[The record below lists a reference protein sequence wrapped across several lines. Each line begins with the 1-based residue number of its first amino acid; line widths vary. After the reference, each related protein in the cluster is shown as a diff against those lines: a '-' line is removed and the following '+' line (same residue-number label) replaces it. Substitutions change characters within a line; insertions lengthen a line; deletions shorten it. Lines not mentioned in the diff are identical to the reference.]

1 MPENKQQKKTACCSG
16 LSRHAVFL
24 FIIHSSAATCYC
36 RLHEAPRCF
45 FLLFFVAVFVVYT
58 RFHLSL
64 CATDSHLP
72 QSVFPGEFPRRKLN
86 YLLVRRLAVKI
97 EFAGGPPGPPKL
109 FLVAFF
115 CCSCPSAP
123 SLRLEQIAYLAQ
135 VSPFRSRPYLL
146 SFIGQ
151 EQPVPCS
158 ATRNTSFR
166 LTSASFGLTP
176 SPDTASLASRI
187 LTSRPTYAE
196 KLQGDKNLSPRF
208 NTLPLAGHANTSF
221 LTFAVPKKT

>member
-1 MPENKQQKKTACCSG
+1 MPFFFSLYIPALPRATADYTKPYAAFFCSFLWLF
-16 LSRHAVFL
+16 LS
-24 FIIHSSAATCYC
+24 
-36 RLHEAPRCF
+36 
-45 FLLFFVAVFVVYT
+45 YT
-58 RFHLSL
+58 RDFISL
-64 CATDSHLP
+64 CVTDNHLP

-146 SFIGQ
+146 FFIGQ

-158 ATRNTSFR
+158 ATRNTSLR
-166 LTSASFGLTP
+166 LAFASFGLTP
-176 SPDTASLASRI
+176 SPDTTSLASRI

-196 KLQGDKNLSPRF
+196 KLQGDKNLSPRS

>member
-1 MPENKQQKKTACCSG
+1 MLLRIKPACRFSF
-16 LSRHAVFL
+16 HYTFQ
-24 FIIHSSAATCYC
+24 
-36 RLHEAPRCF
+36 RCHVLLQITRSPT
-45 FLLFFVAVFVVYT
+45 LLFFQRCHVLLQITRSPTLLFFQRCHVLLQITRSPTLLFFCSFLWLFLSYT
-58 RFHLSL
+58 RDFISL
-64 CATDSHLP
+64 CVTDSHLP

-151 EQPVPCS
+151 EQLVPCS
-158 ATRNTSFR
+158 ATRNTSLR

-196 KLQGDKNLSPRF
+196 KL
-208 NTLPLAGHANTSF
+208 
-221 LTFAVPKKT
+221 

>member
-1 MPENKQQKKTACCSG
+1 MPFFFPLYIPALPRATADYTKPHATFFALFCGCFCRIHEISF
-16 LSRHAVFL
+16 LSVQL
-24 FIIHSSAATCYC
+24 TATC
-36 RLHEAPRCF
+36 RSQ
-45 FLLFFVAVFVVYT
+45 FLSGSFPAENLMT
-58 RFHLSL
+58 CLSTGWQL
-64 CATDSHLP
+64 
-72 QSVFPGEFPRRKLN
+72 
-86 YLLVRRLAVKI
+86 KI
-97 EFAGGPPGPPKL
+97 EFAGGPLGPPKL

-151 EQPVPCS
+151 EQLVPCS
-158 ATRNTSFR
+158 ATRNTSLR

-196 KLQGDKNLSPRF
+196 KL
-208 NTLPLAGHANTSF
+208 
-221 LTFAVPKKT
+221 

>member
-1 MPENKQQKKTACCSG
+1 MPFFFPLYIPALPRATADYTKPYATFFCSFLWLF
-16 LSRHAVFL
+16 LS
-24 FIIHSSAATCYC
+24 
-36 RLHEAPRCF
+36 
-45 FLLFFVAVFVVYT
+45 YT
-58 RFHLSL
+58 RDFISL
-64 CATDSHLP
+64 CVTDSHLP
-72 QSVFPGEFPRRKLN
+72 QSVPPGEFSRRKLN
-86 YLLVRRLAVKI
+86 YLLVRRLAVKNRI
-97 EFAGGPPGPPKL
+97 CRRSARPAKT
-109 FLVAFF
+109 VSCCFF

-158 ATRNTSFR
+158 ATRNTSLR
-166 LTSASFGLTP
+166 LTSVSFWLTS
-176 SPDTASLASRI
+176 SPDTTSLASRI

-196 KLQGDKNLSPRF
+196 KLQWDKNLSPRS